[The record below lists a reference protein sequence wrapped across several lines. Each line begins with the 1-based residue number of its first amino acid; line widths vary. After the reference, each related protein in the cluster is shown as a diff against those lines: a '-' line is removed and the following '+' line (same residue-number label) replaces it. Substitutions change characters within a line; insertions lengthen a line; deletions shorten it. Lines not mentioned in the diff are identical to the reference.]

1 MFVRNVELKIVL
13 IVNLMRYAV
22 IVKLDTGKNRPI
34 FVRNVIYL
42 VAKTVYLKHNVEGV
56 YLHLILLVPFV
67 DVVMEHIQILKIKYV
82 DHVMK
87 NVKHVMVLH
96 PLTVRHAPSYKIE
109 NSIIINVNVLAIIK
123 NQVKGLRV
131 RKLMKI
137 NVIMVMFVRME
148 HVWMNVVM
156 VY

>member
-109 NSIIINVNVLAIIK
+109 N
-123 NQVKGLRV
+123 
-131 RKLMKI
+131 
-137 NVIMVMFVRME
+137 
-148 HVWMNVVM
+148 
-156 VY
+156 